1 MNIVRLNIIFLL
13 FFTAC
18 SAQHLNLSLDS
29 TVPVGID
36 QTQAYC
42 NKFNLNGFNGMIT
55 SYFDTKEKRF
65 NPNKARLFL
74 LEIPYGFN
82 YPDSNY
88 IQLHS
93 FYVRNNREEY
103 NESPV
108 SIELFNDQALRVEDV
123 ITAISHALLE
133 DLDMS
138 VDEFLQTYSFILQD
152 VDGWQGLSM
161 SVFNS
166 INRPLEKVTT
176 KEKETVTAKVLI
188 PPFSAHPD
196 LFFTQ
201 NHNER
206 LLFKL
211 HPFSKI
217 SNVNNNE
224 MAFYEKAVDI
234 CNDAPVDLNMPL
246 EKNTQSSKRSESY
259 SSTTDDPLQ
268 QLLQDLPVLE

>member
-1 MNIVRLNIIFLL
+1 MNIIKLNIIFYC

-18 SAQHLNLSLDS
+18 SSQHLNLSLDS
-29 TVPVGID
+29 TVPVGTD

-55 SYFDTKEKRF
+55 SYFDTKENRF

-74 LEIPYGFN
+74 LEIPYEFN

-93 FYVRNNREEY
+93 FYVKNNREER

-108 SIELFNDQALRVEDV
+108 SIELFNDRTLRVEDV
-123 ITAISHALLE
+123 VTAIRHALLK

-152 VDGWQGLSM
+152 VNGWQGLSM

-166 INRPLEKVTT
+166 INKPLEKATT
-176 KEKETVTAKVLI
+176 TTKETVTAKVLI

-196 LFFTQ
+196 LFFAQ
-201 NHNER
+201 NHSER

-217 SNVNNNE
+217 SNVNKNE

-246 EKNTQSSKRSESY
+246 AINNQSSRSERH

-268 QLLQDLPVLE
+268 QLMQDLSVLE